1 MWPFGMLVQYL
12 GCVMLST
19 HAALLV
25 TLFSGASLCSLACIA
40 QWFRSNCTCLIAIV
54 RRRGDVPRLGAGMQ
68 AASYAASV
76 SWMAGVGDS

>member
-1 MWPFGMLVQYL
+1 MAIWNACAISWMCNVEHT
-12 GCVMLST
+12 CRV
-19 HAALLV
+19 LV
-25 TLFSGASLCSLACIA
+25 TLCSGASLCSLACIA